1 MPPWAKNVLGNID
14 DKKDPPK
21 TNRTSTEEQD
31 PSRRTGN
38 IFAIFLECQANLR
51 ESAHVASH
59 KFLWTWH
66 AIAGSKNK
74 TNTTPHITPN
84 EITTRQNKN
93 TPAFGKSEDESSRT
107 SSVNYLPVGSHH
119 NIPGMKSQPNER
131 INIGWK
137 GSALPNHSSI
147 HWNARLQPGDS
158 IFVPRDGDACFIS
171 IDWPVSLDLH
181 DSKDLAW
188 FFFFV
193 FLLYAACVPRRS
205 QAEPFSQRSRWKDG
219 LTKLFIIVQNKTHK
233 LSTNANKLINA
244 EVELSHRPRTWR
256 IQSIY
261 GAVPVR
267 CTLVMG
273 FRDTT
278 GGECI
283 GTGTQR
289 NRRSSNIGNQK
300 SATWSL
306 VRQSGEGELPHACWL
321 ESATKF
327 FFFERWWWCLGM
339 WCLVSPSR
347 KVDQVVSV
355 QSLHAG

>member
-1 MPPWAKNVLGNID
+1 MPWRRYALWENIL
-14 DKKDPPK
+14 
-21 TNRTSTEEQD
+21 QD

-66 AIAGSKNK
+66 AIAGSKNN

-158 IFVPRDGDACFIS
+158 IFVRVMVMHASSPL
-171 IDWPVSLDLH
+171 IDLYLLKVSKSDPHIHH
-181 DSKDLAW
+181 D
-188 FFFFV
+188 
-193 FLLYAACVPRRS
+193 
-205 QAEPFSQRSRWKDG
+205 
-219 LTKLFIIVQNKTHK
+219 
-233 LSTNANKLINA
+233 
-244 EVELSHRPRTWR
+244 
-256 IQSIY
+256 
-261 GAVPVR
+261 
-267 CTLVMG
+267 
-273 FRDTT
+273 
-278 GGECI
+278 
-283 GTGTQR
+283 R
-289 NRRSSNIGNQK
+289 NRR
-300 SATWSL
+300 
-306 VRQSGEGELPHACWL
+306 
-321 ESATKF
+321 
-327 FFFERWWWCLGM
+327 
-339 WCLVSPSR
+339 
-347 KVDQVVSV
+347 
-355 QSLHAG
+355 

>member
-1 MPPWAKNVLGNID
+1 MPWRRYALWENIL
-14 DKKDPPK
+14 
-21 TNRTSTEEQD
+21 QV

-66 AIAGSKNK
+66 AIAGSKNN

-119 NIPGMKSQPNER
+119 NIPGMKSHTQRKNQYR
-131 INIGWK
+131 LK
-137 GSALPNHSSI
+137 
-147 HWNARLQPGDS
+147 RLQPGDS
-158 IFVPRDGDACFIS
+158 IFVRVMVMPACFIS
-171 IDWPVSLDLH
+171 IDWPVFLDLH

-188 FFFFV
+188 FFFFEF

-233 LSTNANKLINA
+233 LSNNANKLINA

-273 FRDTT
+273 VSRYHRRRVHWY
-278 GGECI
+278 GRS
-283 GTGTQR
+283 TQ
-289 NRRSSNIGNQK
+289 S
-300 SATWSL
+300 T
-306 VRQSGEGELPHACWL
+306 
-321 ESATKF
+321 
-327 FFFERWWWCLGM
+327 
-339 WCLVSPSR
+339 
-347 KVDQVVSV
+347 
-355 QSLHAG
+355 